1 MNKPLT
7 RRDCFVSAF
16 PSCAGIVIL
25 GTGKTTLSSDPT
37 RKLIGDDEHAW
48 FEGGIYNHGMLL
60 CFQQSGCYSG
70 LPLERFAALLRFSV
84 YSLMLP
90 R

>member
-1 MNKPLT
+1 MKVSKPLT
-7 RRDCFVSAF
+7 RRDWFVFDF
-16 PSCAGIVIL
+16 PSCAGIVTP

-60 CFQQSGCYSG
+60 SFELSGCYSG
-70 LPLERFAALLRFSV
+70 LPLESSAALLPFAV
-84 YSLMLP
+84 Y
-90 R
+90 